1 MSFTAVLARIALS
14 LGIAVGIAIVV
25 WIATRA
31 HVFFFPFVLILGAP
45 LAWRALRP
53 PDDDL

>member
-1 MSFTAVLARIALS
+1 MSFTAVLVRIALS